1 MANTKKRRPRAQP
14 TLTGLLCLV
23 VLVPWLLCMGLLT
36 AAVAQGEGNALA
48 IRYSDQARQQ
58 AIQSSLPWGQVDGWG
73 WNARYFLG
81 ASGLFDAMGNPL
93 GGSWQDFL
101 ALEYLTQEEYEAEVE
116 TSGRYARAILDR
128 ACLTEEARN
137 DMETG
142 YFDLH
147 PQPLRLEGVLEDGIF
162 TPRTI
167 SFWSTRSQNP
177 TWVQIYDDPT
187 AIDPQAQTVTL
198 YATRYHA
205 CCPPETSPLT
215 YRGTRY
221 DSLSQLVETLGP
233 DLLNAEVPVQLW
245 SWPNLLVATAVSTD
259 QGILVCGVWADLWP
273 LVWERLWWVYLLTLG
288 LCVLLIGGLRRVL
301 VRELL
306 APIQQLSQALD
317 TRQKWLLLRPSQVC
331 RWQEGHKLQE
341 QFQAHGAEYRE
352 QKDEIQRLNQALTFA
367 QAAEEHRRTF
377 TSHMA
382 HELKTPLAVIH
393 SYAQGLQEHI
403 AEDKREKYLATIC
416 SEAERM
422 NGMVLELLDLSRL
435 EAGRVKLRREN
446 FSLSQLTRSTL
457 EKLAP
462 TLEAKGL
469 RLSTALEDPAPVLA
483 DRGRMAQVVE
493 NLLTNAV
500 KYTPAGGEIGVEVAQ
515 TDRHTTLRVSN
526 DCPPIPQEELDQ
538 LFEPFYRREDA
549 APGEGTGLGLAI
561 VRHIVLL
568 HGGSCTAQATPNG
581 VQFTVTL

>member
-1 MANTKKRRPRAQP
+1 MANTKKRRPRTRP

-36 AAVAQGEGNALA
+36 AVFAQRQAETMLTQYGSQAYEALA
-48 IRYSDQARQQ
+48 ETT
-58 AIQSSLPWGQVDGWG
+58 LPWGGVSGWRTLDMQLSS
-73 WNARYFLG
+73 A
-81 ASGLFDAMGNPL
+81 LFDTQGTCL
-93 GGSWQDFL
+93 GGSWETFL
-101 ALEYLTQEEYEAEVE
+101 SLEYLTQEEYEAGVE
-116 TSGRYARAILDR
+116 TSGRYARATLDPDH
-128 ACLTEEARN
+128 LTDNITFFLEGDTEFQLTHA
-137 DMETG
+137 
-142 YFDLH
+142 
-147 PQPLRLEGVLEDGIF
+147 LRLEGVLEGNQF
-162 TPRTI
+162 TPVTVQQ
-167 SFWSTRSQNP
+167 FYLPPLGPDWGDMYQNP
-177 TWVQIYDDPT
+177 DALAPDT
-187 AIDPQAQTVTL
+187 QTVTL
-198 YATRYHA
+198 YTTNFHLCTA
-205 CCPPETSPLT
+205 PETSPLT
-215 YRGTRY
+215 YRGTKY
-221 DSLSQLVETLGP
+221 DSLAQLVQTLGP
-233 DLLNAEVPVQLW
+233 DYIEKWGTFSLW
-245 SWPNLLVATAVSTD
+245 SGPNLLVLSVAPAD
-259 QGILVCGVWADLWP
+259 QGFLVYGEWSCPWLQAAQQ
-273 LVWERLWWVYLLTLG
+273 LWWVYLLTLG
-288 LCVLLIGGLRRVL
+288 LCVVVIVGLRRL
-301 VRELL
+301 LCHELL
-306 APIQQLSQALD
+306 SPIQQLSQALD

-352 QKDEIQRLNQALTFA
+352 QKDEIQRLNQALTYA
-367 QAAEEHRRTF
+367 QAAEEHRRIF
-377 TSHMA
+377 TSHLA

-462 TLEAKGL
+462 SLEAKGL

-500 KYTPAGGEIGVEVAQ
+500 KYTPAGGEVGVEVAQ

-526 DCPPIPQEELDQ
+526 DCPPIPQEELEQ

-561 VRHIVLL
+561 VRHIVQL
-568 HGGSCTAQATPNG
+568 HGGSCTAQATPSG

>member
-1 MANTKKRRPRAQP
+1 MANTKKRRPRARP

-128 ACLTEEARN
+128 ACLTEGARN

-147 PQPLRLEGVLEDGIF
+147 PQPLRLEGVLEDAIF

-187 AIDPQAQTVTL
+187 AIHPQAQTVTL

-221 DSLSQLVETLGP
+221 DSLSQLVQNLGP
-233 DLLNAEVPVQLW
+233 DYIEKWGTFSLW
-245 SWPNLLVATAVSTD
+245 SGPNLLVLSVAPTD
-259 QGILVCGVWADLWP
+259 QGFLVYGAWSCPWLQAA
-273 LVWERLWWVYLLTLG
+273 RQLWWVYLLTLG

-331 RWQEGHKLQE
+331 RWKEGHKLQE

-352 QKDEIQRLNQALTFA
+352 QKDEIQRLNQALTYA
-367 QAAEEHRRTF
+367 KTAEEHRRTF

-457 EKLAP
+457 EKLAH

-483 DRGRMAQVVE
+483 DQGRMAQVVE

-561 VRHIVLL
+561 VRHIVQL
-568 HGGSCTAQATPNG
+568 HGGSCTAQTTPSG

>member
-1 MANTKKRRPRAQP
+1 MADTKKRRPRARP

-36 AAVAQGEGNALA
+36 AVMAQQQAETMLTQYGSQAYEALA
-48 IRYSDQARQQ
+48 ETT
-58 AIQSSLPWGQVDGWG
+58 LPWGGVSGWRTLDMQLSS
-73 WNARYFLG
+73 A
-81 ASGLFDAMGNPL
+81 LFDTQGTCL
-93 GGSWQDFL
+93 GGSWETFL
-101 ALEYLTQEEYEAEVE
+101 SFEYLTQEEYEAGVE
-116 TSGRYARAILDR
+116 TSGRYARATLDPDH
-128 ACLTEEARN
+128 LTDNITFFLEGDTEFQLTHA
-137 DMETG
+137 
-142 YFDLH
+142 
-147 PQPLRLEGVLEDGIF
+147 LRLEGVLEGNQF
-162 TPRTI
+162 TPVTVQQ
-167 SFWSTRSQNP
+167 FYLPPLGPDWGDMYQNP
-177 TWVQIYDDPT
+177 DALAPDT
-187 AIDPQAQTVTL
+187 QTVTL
-198 YATRYHA
+198 YTTNFHLCTA
-205 CCPPETSPLT
+205 PETSPLT
-215 YRGTRY
+215 YRGTKY
-221 DSLSQLVETLGP
+221 DSLAQLVETLGP
-233 DLLNAEVPVQLW
+233 DLLGAEVPVQLW
-245 SWPNLLVATAVSTD
+245 SWPNLLVGTAVSTD

-331 RWQEGHKLQE
+331 RWQEGHQLQE
-341 QFQAHGAEYRE
+341 QFQAHGASWRE
-352 QKDEIQRLNQALTFA
+352 QKDEIQRLNQALTYA
-367 QAAEEHRRTF
+367 KTAEEHRRTF

-393 SYAQGLQEHI
+393 SYAQGLQENI

-561 VRHIVLL
+561 VRHIVQL
-568 HGGSCTAQATPNG
+568 HGGSCTAQATPSG
-581 VQFTVTL
+581 VVFTVTL

>member
-1 MANTKKRRPRAQP
+1 MANTKKRRPRARP

-23 VLVPWLLCMGLLT
+23 VLVPWLVCMGLLT
-36 AAVAQGEGNALA
+36 AVMAQRQAETMLTQYGPQAYEALA
-48 IRYSDQARQQ
+48 ETT
-58 AIQSSLPWGQVDGWG
+58 LPWGGVSGWRTLDMQLTS
-73 WNARYFLG
+73 A
-81 ASGLFDAMGNPL
+81 LFDTQGNCL
-93 GGSWQDFL
+93 GGSWETFL
-101 ALEYLTQEEYEAEVE
+101 AFESLTQEEYEAGVE
-116 TSGRYARAILDR
+116 TSGRYARATLDPDH
-128 ACLTEEARN
+128 LTDSIRFFLDGDNEIQLTHA
-137 DMETG
+137 
-142 YFDLH
+142 
-147 PQPLRLEGVLEDGIF
+147 LRLEGVLEGNQF
-162 TPRTI
+162 TPVTVQQFCI
-167 SFWSTRSQNP
+167 PPLGPGWEPMYQNP
-177 TWVQIYDDPT
+177 DALDPDT
-187 AIDPQAQTVTL
+187 QTVTL
-198 YATRYHA
+198 YATNFHLCTA
-205 CCPPETSPLT
+205 PENSPLT
-215 YRGTRY
+215 YRGTQY
-221 DSLSQLVETLGP
+221 DSLAQLVQTLGP
-233 DLLNAEVPVQLW
+233 DYMEKWGTFSLW
-245 SWPNLLVATAVSTD
+245 SGPNLLVLSVAPTD
-259 QGILVCGVWADLWP
+259 QGFLVYGAWSCPWLQAA
-273 LVWERLWWVYLLTLG
+273 RQLWWVYLLTLG
-288 LCVLLIGGLRRVL
+288 LCVLLIGVLRRVL

-331 RWQEGHKLQE
+331 RWQEGHQLQE

-352 QKDEIQRLNQALTFA
+352 QKDEIQRLNQALTYA

-500 KYTPAGGEIGVEVAQ
+500 KYTPAGGNIQVEVAQ

-561 VRHIVLL
+561 VRHIVQL
-568 HGGSCTAQATPNG
+568 HGGSCTAQATPSG
-581 VQFTVTL
+581 VQFTITL

>member
-1 MANTKKRRPRAQP
+1 M
-14 TLTGLLCLV
+14 
-23 VLVPWLLCMGLLT
+23 
-36 AAVAQGEGNALA
+36 
-48 IRYSDQARQQ
+48 
-58 AIQSSLPWGQVDGWG
+58 
-73 WNARYFLG
+73 
-81 ASGLFDAMGNPL
+81 
-93 GGSWQDFL
+93 
-101 ALEYLTQEEYEAEVE
+101 
-116 TSGRYARAILDR
+116 
-128 ACLTEEARN
+128 
-137 DMETG
+137 
-142 YFDLH
+142 
-147 PQPLRLEGVLEDGIF
+147 
-162 TPRTI
+162 
-167 SFWSTRSQNP
+167 
-177 TWVQIYDDPT
+177 
-187 AIDPQAQTVTL
+187 
-198 YATRYHA
+198 
-205 CCPPETSPLT
+205 
-215 YRGTRY
+215 
-221 DSLSQLVETLGP
+221 ETLGP
-233 DLLNAEVPVQLW
+233 DLLGAEVPVQLW
-245 SWPNLLVATAVSTD
+245 SWPNLLVATAGSTD
-259 QGILVCGVWADLWP
+259 QGILVCGVWADLWA

-288 LCVLLIGGLRRVL
+288 LCVLLLGGLRRVL

-331 RWQEGHKLQE
+331 RWEEGHKLQE
-341 QFQAHGAEYRE
+341 QFEAHGAEYRE
-352 QKDEIQRLNQALTFA
+352 QKDEIQRLNQALTYA
-367 QAAEEHRRTF
+367 KTAEEHRRTF

-403 AEDKREKYLATIC
+403 AEDKREKYLATIF

-462 TLEAKGL
+462 SLEAKGL

-500 KYTPAGGEIGVEVAQ
+500 KYTPAGGNVQVEVAQ
-515 TDRHTTLRVSN
+515 TDHHTTLRVSN

-561 VRHIVLL
+561 VRHIVQL
-568 HGGSCTAQATPNG
+568 HGGSCQASATQTG
-581 VQFTVTL
+581 VVFTVTL

>member
-1 MANTKKRRPRAQP
+1 MADAQKRRPRALP

-36 AAVAQGEGNALA
+36 TVMAQRQAETTLTQYGSQAYEALTETT
-48 IRYSDQARQQ
+48 
-58 AIQSSLPWGQVDGWG
+58 LPWGGVSGWRTLDMQLTS
-73 WNARYFLG
+73 A
-81 ASGLFDAMGNPL
+81 LFDTQGTYL
-93 GGSWQDFL
+93 GGSWETFL
-101 ALEYLTQEEYEAEVE
+101 SLEYLTQEEYEAGVE
-116 TSGRYARAILDR
+116 TSGRYIRSTLDPDH
-128 ACLTEEARN
+128 LTDNIA
-137 DMETG
+137 
-142 YFDLH
+142 FF
-147 PQPLRLEGVLEDGIF
+147 LEGVLEDGIF

-187 AIDPQAQTVTL
+187 AIHPQAQTVTL

-221 DSLSQLVETLGP
+221 DSLSQLVEALGP

-245 SWPNLLVATAVSTD
+245 SWPNLLVGTAVSTD

-273 LVWERLWWVYLLTLG
+273 LVWERLWWVYLLTPG

-306 APIQQLSQALD
+306 APIQQLSQALE

-352 QKDEIQRLNQALTFA
+352 QKDEIQRLNQALTYA

-462 TLEAKGL
+462 SLEAKGL

-483 DRGRMAQVVE
+483 DRGRIAQVVE

-500 KYTPAGGEIGVEVAQ
+500 KYTPTGGEIGVEVAQ

-561 VRHIVLL
+561 VRHIVQL
-568 HGGSCTAQATPNG
+568 HGGSCTAQTTPSG

>member
-1 MANTKKRRPRAQP
+1 MTDTKKRRPRARP

-36 AAVAQGEGNALA
+36 AVMAQRQAETMLTQYGSQAYEALA
-48 IRYSDQARQQ
+48 ETT
-58 AIQSSLPWGQVDGWG
+58 LPWGGVSGWRTLDMQLTS
-73 WNARYFLG
+73 A
-81 ASGLFDAMGNPL
+81 LFDHQGNCL
-93 GGSWQDFL
+93 GGSWETFL
-101 ALEYLTQEEYEAEVE
+101 SLEYLTQEEYEAGVE
-116 TSGRYARAILDR
+116 TSGRYARSTLDPDH
-128 ACLTEEARN
+128 LTDNITFFLEGDTEFQLTHA
-137 DMETG
+137 
-142 YFDLH
+142 
-147 PQPLRLEGVLEDGIF
+147 LRLEGVLEGNQF
-162 TPRTI
+162 TPVTVQQ
-167 SFWSTRSQNP
+167 FYLPPLGPDWGDMYQNP
-177 TWVQIYDDPT
+177 DALAPDT
-187 AIDPQAQTVTL
+187 QTVTL
-198 YATRYHA
+198 YTTNFHLCTA
-205 CCPPETSPLT
+205 PETSPLT
-215 YRGTRY
+215 YRGTKY
-221 DSLSQLVETLGP
+221 DSLAQLVQTIGP
-233 DLLNAEVPVQLW
+233 DYIEKWGTFSLW
-245 SWPNLLVATAVSTD
+245 SGPNLLVLSVAPAD
-259 QGILVCGVWADLWP
+259 QGFLVHGAWSCPWLQAAQQ
-273 LVWERLWWVYLLTLG
+273 LWWVYLLTLG
-288 LCVLLIGGLRRVL
+288 LCVVVIVGLRRL
-301 VRELL
+301 LCHELL
-306 APIQQLSQALD
+306 SPIQQLSQALD

-367 QAAEEHRRTF
+367 QAAEEHRRIF
-377 TSHMA
+377 TSHLA

-457 EKLAP
+457 EKLSP
-462 TLEAKGL
+462 SLEAKGL

-500 KYTPAGGEIGVEVAQ
+500 KYTPAGGEIGVEVDQ
-515 TDRHTTLRVSN
+515 TDRHTILRVSN

-561 VRHIVLL
+561 VRHIVQL
-568 HGGSCTAQATPNG
+568 HGGSCTAQATPSG

>member
-1 MANTKKRRPRAQP
+1 MTDTKKRRRRARP
-14 TLTGLLCLV
+14 TLTGLLCLA
-23 VLVPWLLCMGLLT
+23 VLAPWLLCMGLLT

-48 IRYSDQARQQ
+48 IRYGDQARQQ

-73 WNARYFLG
+73 WSARYFLG

-128 ACLTEEARN
+128 SCLTEAAQR
-137 DMETG
+137 DMESG
-142 YFDLH
+142 YFDLNRK
-147 PQPLRLEGVLEDGIF
+147 PLRLEGVLEDSIF

-167 SFWSTRSQNP
+167 SFWSTGSQNS
-177 TWVQIYDDPT
+177 TLVQIYDDPT

-205 CCPPETSPLT
+205 CCPPEHPPLT
-215 YRGTRY
+215 YRGTQY

-233 DLLNAEVPVQLW
+233 DLLNADVPVQLW
-245 SWPNLLVATAVSTD
+245 SWPNLLVGTAVSTD
-259 QGILVCGVWADLWP
+259 QGILVCGVWADMWP

-288 LCVLLIGGLRRVL
+288 LCVLLIGALRRVL
-301 VRELL
+301 IRELL
-306 APIQQLSQALD
+306 SPIQQLSQALE
-317 TRQKWLLLRPSQVC
+317 TRQKWLLLRPSQEC

-352 QKDEIQRLNQALTFA
+352 QKDEIQRLNQALTYA
-367 QAAEEHRRTF
+367 KAAEEHRRTF

-422 NGMVLELLDLSRL
+422 NDMVLELLDLSRL
-435 EAGRVKLRREN
+435 EAGRVKLRRET
-446 FSLSQLTRSTL
+446 FSLSDLTRSTL
-457 EKLAP
+457 EKLGP
-462 TLEAKGL
+462 SLEAKGL
-469 RLSTALEDPAPVLA
+469 RLSTALEDSAPVLA

-500 KYTPAGGEIGVEVAQ
+500 KYTPAGGNIQVEVAQ
-515 TDRHTTLRVSN
+515 TRRHTTLRVAN
-526 DCPPIPQEELDQ
+526 DCPPIPPEELEQ
-538 LFEPFYRREDA
+538 LFEPFYRRPDA

-561 VRHIVLL
+561 VGHIMQL
-568 HGGSCTAQATPNG
+568 HGGRCEASATPSG

>member
-1 MANTKKRRPRAQP
+1 MANTKKRRPRARP

-36 AAVAQGEGNALA
+36 AVFAQRQAETMLTQYGSQAYEALA
-48 IRYSDQARQQ
+48 ETT
-58 AIQSSLPWGQVDGWG
+58 LPWGGVSGWRTLDMQLTS
-73 WNARYFLG
+73 A
-81 ASGLFDAMGNPL
+81 LFDTQGNCL
-93 GGSWQDFL
+93 GGSWETFL
-101 ALEYLTQEEYEAEVE
+101 SLEYLTQEEYEAEVE

-128 ACLTEEARN
+128 ACLTEGARS

-187 AIDPQAQTVTL
+187 AIHPQAQTVTL
-198 YATRYHA
+198 YVTRYHA

-233 DLLNAEVPVQLW
+233 DLLGAEVPVQLW

-259 QGILVCGVWADLWP
+259 QGILVCGVWADLWS

-306 APIQQLSQALD
+306 SPIQQLSQALD

-331 RWQEGHKLQE
+331 RWEEGHQLQE

-367 QAAEEHRRTF
+367 KAAEEHRRTF

-469 RLSTALEDPAPVLA
+469 RLSTALEAPAPVLA

-515 TDRHTTLRVSN
+515 TDRHTTLRVAN

-561 VRHIVLL
+561 VRHIVQL
-568 HGGSCTAQATPNG
+568 HGGSCTAQATQTG
-581 VQFTVTL
+581 VVFTVTL

>member
-1 MANTKKRRPRAQP
+1 MTDTKKRRPRARP

-36 AAVAQGEGNALA
+36 AVFAQRQAETMLTQYGSQAYEALA
-48 IRYSDQARQQ
+48 ETT
-58 AIQSSLPWGQVDGWG
+58 LPWGGVSGWRTLDMQLTS
-73 WNARYFLG
+73 A
-81 ASGLFDAMGNPL
+81 LFDPQGTCL
-93 GGSWQDFL
+93 GGSWETFL
-101 ALEYLTQEEYEAEVE
+101 SLEYLTQEEYEAGVE
-116 TSGRYARAILDR
+116 TSGRYARATLDPDH
-128 ACLTEEARN
+128 LTDNITFFLEGDTEFQLTHA
-137 DMETG
+137 
-142 YFDLH
+142 
-147 PQPLRLEGVLEDGIF
+147 LRLEGVLEGSQF
-162 TPRTI
+162 TPVMI
-167 SFWSTRSQNP
+167 QQFYLPPVGPDWGDMYQNP
-177 TWVQIYDDPT
+177 DALAPGT
-187 AIDPQAQTVTL
+187 QTVTL
-198 YATRYHA
+198 YTTNFHLCTA
-205 CCPPETSPLT
+205 PETSPLT
-215 YRGTRY
+215 YRGTKY
-221 DSLSQLVETLGP
+221 DSLAQLVQTIGP
-233 DLLNAEVPVQLW
+233 DYIEKWGTFSLW
-245 SWPNLLVATAVSTD
+245 SGPNLLVLSVAPTD
-259 QGILVCGVWADLWP
+259 QGFLVYGAWSCPWLQAA
-273 LVWERLWWVYLLTLG
+273 RQLWWVYLLTLG
-288 LCVLLIGGLRRVL
+288 LCVVVIVGLRRL
-301 VRELL
+301 LCHELL
-306 APIQQLSQALD
+306 SPIQQLSQALD

-341 QFQAHGAEYRE
+341 QFQAHGASWRE
-352 QKDEIQRLNQALTFA
+352 QKDEIQRLNQALTYA
-367 QAAEEHRRTF
+367 QAAEEHRRIF
-377 TSHMA
+377 TGHLA

-469 RLSTALEDPAPVLA
+469 RLSTDLEAPAPVLA

-500 KYTPAGGEIGVEVAQ
+500 KYTPAGGNVQVEVAQ

-561 VRHIVLL
+561 VRHIVQL
-568 HGGSCTAQATPNG
+568 HGGSCTAQATPSG

>member
-1 MANTKKRRPRAQP
+1 MTDTKKRRLRARP

-73 WNARYFLG
+73 WSARYFLG

-116 TSGRYARAILDR
+116 ASGRYARAILDR
-128 ACLTEEARN
+128 TCLTEEARR
-137 DMETG
+137 DMESG
-142 YFDLH
+142 LFDLRRK
-147 PQPLRLEGVLEDGIF
+147 PLRLEGVLEDAIF

-167 SFWSTRSQNP
+167 SFWSTGSQNP

-187 AIDPQAQTVTL
+187 AIHPQTQTVTL

-205 CCPPETSPLT
+205 CCPPEHTPLT

-233 DLLNAEVPVQLW
+233 DLLNADAPVQLW
-245 SWPNLLVATAVSTD
+245 SWPNLLVGTAVSTD
-259 QGILVCGVWADLWP
+259 QGILVCGVWADMWP

-288 LCVLLIGGLRRVL
+288 GCMLLIVALRRVL
-301 VRELL
+301 IRELL
-306 APIQQLSQALD
+306 SPIQQLSQALD

-341 QFQAHGAEYRE
+341 QFQAHGASWRE
-352 QKDEIQRLNQALTFA
+352 QKDEIQRLNQALTYA
-367 QAAEEHRRTF
+367 KTAEEHRRTF

-403 AEDKREKYLATIC
+403 AQDKREKYLATIC

-500 KYTPAGGEIGVEVAQ
+500 KYTPAGGEIGVAVAQ
-515 TDRHTTLRVSN
+515 THRHTTLRVSN

-561 VRHIVLL
+561 VRHIVQL
-568 HGGSCTAQATPNG
+568 HGGSCTAQATPSG

>member
-1 MANTKKRRPRAQP
+1 MTDTKKRRRRARP
-14 TLTGLLCLV
+14 TLTGLLCLA
-23 VLVPWLLCMGLLT
+23 VLAPWLLCMGLLT

-48 IRYSDQARQQ
+48 IQYGDQARQQ

-73 WNARYFLG
+73 WSARYFLG

-101 ALEYLTQEEYEAEVE
+101 ALEYLTQEKYEAEVE

-128 ACLTEEARN
+128 SCLTEGARR
-137 DMETG
+137 DMESG
-142 YFDLH
+142 YFDLNRK
-147 PQPLRLEGVLEDGIF
+147 PLRLEGVLEDAIF

-167 SFWSTRSQNP
+167 SFWSTRSQTP

-187 AIDPQAQTVTL
+187 AIHPQAQTVTL

-221 DSLSQLVETLGP
+221 DSLSQLVEALGP
-233 DLLNAEVPVQLW
+233 DLLNANVPVQLW

-288 LCVLLIGGLRRVL
+288 LCVLLIGVLRRVL

-306 APIQQLSQALD
+306 SPIQQLSQALD

-331 RWQEGHKLQE
+331 RWEEGHKLQE
-341 QFQAHGAEYRE
+341 QFQAHGASWRE
-352 QKDEIQRLNQALTFA
+352 QKDEIQRLNQALTYA
-367 QAAEEHRRTF
+367 KTAEEHRRIF

-435 EAGRVKLRREN
+435 EAGRVKLRRET

-462 TLEAKGL
+462 SLEAKGL
-469 RLSTALEDPAPVLA
+469 RLSTALKAPSPVLA

-500 KYTPAGGEIGVEVAQ
+500 KYTPTGGNIQVEVAQ
-515 TDRHTTLRVSN
+515 TRRHTTLRVAN
-526 DCPPIPQEELDQ
+526 DCPPISQEELDQ

-561 VRHIVLL
+561 VGHIMQL
-568 HGGSCTAQATPNG
+568 HGGRCEASATPSG

>member
-1 MANTKKRRPRAQP
+1 MTDTKKRRPRARP

-36 AAVAQGEGNALA
+36 AVFAQRQAETTLTQYGSQAYEALA
-48 IRYSDQARQQ
+48 ETT
-58 AIQSSLPWGQVDGWG
+58 LPWGGVSGWRTLDMQLTS
-73 WNARYFLG
+73 A
-81 ASGLFDAMGNPL
+81 LFDTQGTCL
-93 GGSWQDFL
+93 GGSWETFL
-101 ALEYLTQEEYEAEVE
+101 AFESLTQEEYEAGVE
-116 TSGRYARAILDR
+116 TSGRYARATLDPDH
-128 ACLTEEARN
+128 LTDNITFFLEGDTEFQLTHA
-137 DMETG
+137 
-142 YFDLH
+142 
-147 PQPLRLEGVLEDGIF
+147 LRLEGVLEGNQF
-162 TPRTI
+162 TPVTVQQ
-167 SFWSTRSQNP
+167 FYLPPLGPDWGDMYQNP
-177 TWVQIYDDPT
+177 DALAPDT
-187 AIDPQAQTVTL
+187 QTVTL
-198 YATRYHA
+198 YTTNFHLCTA
-205 CCPPETSPLT
+205 PETSPLT
-215 YRGTRY
+215 YRGTKY
-221 DSLSQLVETLGP
+221 DSLAQLVQTIGP
-233 DLLNAEVPVQLW
+233 DYIEKWGTFSLW
-245 SWPNLLVATAVSTD
+245 SGPNLLVLSVAPAD
-259 QGILVCGVWADLWP
+259 QGFLVYGAWSCPWLQAAQQ
-273 LVWERLWWVYLLTLG
+273 LWWVYLLTLG
-288 LCVLLIGGLRRVL
+288 LCVVVIVGLRRL
-301 VRELL
+301 LCHELL
-306 APIQQLSQALD
+306 SPIQQLSQALD

-367 QAAEEHRRTF
+367 QAAEEHRRIF
-377 TSHMA
+377 TSHLA

-422 NGMVLELLDLSRL
+422 NDMVLELLVLSRL

-500 KYTPAGGEIGVEVAQ
+500 KYTPAGGNIQVEVAQ
-515 TDRHTTLRVSN
+515 TDHHTMLRVSN

-561 VRHIVLL
+561 VRHIVQL
-568 HGGSCTAQATPNG
+568 HGGSCQASATPGG
-581 VQFTVTL
+581 VVFTVTL

>member
-1 MANTKKRRPRAQP
+1 MADTKKRRPRARP

-36 AAVAQGEGNALA
+36 AVMAQRQAETTLTQYGSQAYEALA
-48 IRYSDQARQQ
+48 ETT
-58 AIQSSLPWGQVDGWG
+58 LPWGGVSGWRTLDMQLTS
-73 WNARYFLG
+73 A
-81 ASGLFDAMGNPL
+81 LFDTQGTCL
-93 GGSWQDFL
+93 GGSWETFL
-101 ALEYLTQEEYEAEVE
+101 SLEYLSQEEYEAGVE
-116 TSGRYARAILDR
+116 TSGRYARATLDPDH
-128 ACLTEEARN
+128 LTDNITFFLEGDTEFQLTHA
-137 DMETG
+137 
-142 YFDLH
+142 
-147 PQPLRLEGVLEDGIF
+147 LRLEGVLEGSQF
-162 TPRTI
+162 TPVMI
-167 SFWSTRSQNP
+167 QQFYLPPVGPDWGDMYQNP
-177 TWVQIYDDPT
+177 DARAPDT
-187 AIDPQAQTVTL
+187 QTVTL
-198 YATRYHA
+198 YTTNFHLCTA
-205 CCPPETSPLT
+205 PETSPLT
-215 YRGTRY
+215 YRGTKY
-221 DSLSQLVETLGP
+221 DSLAQLVQTIGP
-233 DLLNAEVPVQLW
+233 DYIEKWGTFSLW
-245 SWPNLLVATAVSTD
+245 SGPNLLVLSVAPAD
-259 QGILVCGVWADLWP
+259 QGFLVYGAWSCPWLQAA
-273 LVWERLWWVYLLTLG
+273 RQLWWVYLLTLG
-288 LCVLLIGGLRRVL
+288 LCVLLIRGLRRL
-301 VRELL
+301 LCHELL
-306 APIQQLSQALD
+306 SPIQQLSQALD

-331 RWQEGHKLQE
+331 RWEEGHQLQE
-341 QFQAHGAEYRE
+341 QFQAHGASWRE

-367 QAAEEHRRTF
+367 KAAEEHRRTF

-446 FSLSQLTRSTL
+446 FSLSQLIRSTL

-469 RLSTALEDPAPVLA
+469 RLSTALEAPAPVLA

-561 VRHIVLL
+561 VRHIVQL
-568 HGGSCTAQATPNG
+568 HGGSCQASATPGG
-581 VQFTVTL
+581 VVFTVTL

>member
-1 MANTKKRRPRAQP
+1 MADAQKRRPRALP

-36 AAVAQGEGNALA
+36 TVMAQRQAETTLTQYGSQAYEALTETT
-48 IRYSDQARQQ
+48 
-58 AIQSSLPWGQVDGWG
+58 LPWGGVSGWRTLDMQLTS
-73 WNARYFLG
+73 A
-81 ASGLFDAMGNPL
+81 LFDTQGTYL
-93 GGSWQDFL
+93 GGSWETFL
-101 ALEYLTQEEYEAEVE
+101 SLEYLTQEEYEAGVE
-116 TSGRYARAILDR
+116 TSGRYIRSTLDPDH
-128 ACLTEEARN
+128 LTDNIAFFLEGDTEFQLTHA
-137 DMETG
+137 
-142 YFDLH
+142 
-147 PQPLRLEGVLEDGIF
+147 LRLEGVLEGSQF
-162 TPRTI
+162 TPVTVQQ
-167 SFWSTRSQNP
+167 FYLPPVGPDWGDMYQNP
-177 TWVQIYDDPT
+177 DALAPGT
-187 AIDPQAQTVTL
+187 QTVTL
-198 YATRYHA
+198 YATNFHLCTA
-205 CCPPETSPLT
+205 PENSPLT

-221 DSLSQLVETLGP
+221 DSLAQLVQTLGP
-233 DLLNAEVPVQLW
+233 DFIEKWGTFSLW
-245 SWPNLLVATAVSTD
+245 SGPNLLVLSVAPTD
-259 QGILVCGVWADLWP
+259 QGFLVYGAWSCPWLQAAQQ
-273 LVWERLWWVYLLTLG
+273 LWWVYLLTPG

-306 APIQQLSQALD
+306 APIQQLSQALE

-352 QKDEIQRLNQALTFA
+352 QKDEIQRLNQALTYA

-462 TLEAKGL
+462 SLEAKGL

-483 DRGRMAQVVE
+483 DRGRIAQVVE

-500 KYTPAGGEIGVEVAQ
+500 KYTPTGGEIGVEVAQ

-561 VRHIVLL
+561 VRHIVQL
-568 HGGSCTAQATPNG
+568 HGGSCTAQATPSG

>member
-1 MANTKKRRPRAQP
+1 MTNTKKRRRRARS
-14 TLTGLLCLV
+14 TLTGLLCLA
-23 VLVPWLLCMGLLT
+23 VLAPWLLCMGLLT

-48 IRYSDQARQQ
+48 IRYGDQARQQ

-73 WNARYFLG
+73 WSARYFLG

-101 ALEYLTQEEYEAEVE
+101 ALEYLTQEEYETEVE

-128 ACLTEEARN
+128 SCLTEGTQR
-137 DMETG
+137 DMESG
-142 YFDLH
+142 YFDLNRK
-147 PQPLRLEGVLEDGIF
+147 PLRLEGALEDAIF

-167 SFWSTRSQNP
+167 SFWSTGAQNP
-177 TWVQIYDDPT
+177 TWVQIYNDPT
-187 AIDPQAQTVTL
+187 AIHPQAQTVTL

-205 CCPPETSPLT
+205 CCPPEHTPLT

-233 DLLNAEVPVQLW
+233 DLLNADAPVQLW
-245 SWPNLLVATAVSTD
+245 SWPNLLVGTAVSTD
-259 QGILVCGVWADLWP
+259 QGILVCGVWADMWP

-288 LCVLLIGGLRRVL
+288 LCVLLIVELRRVL
-301 VRELL
+301 IRELL
-306 APIQQLSQALD
+306 SPIQQLSQALD
-317 TRQKWLLLRPSQVC
+317 TRQKWLLLRPSQAC
-331 RWQEGHKLQE
+331 RWQEGHNLQA

-352 QKDEIQRLNQALTFA
+352 QKDEIQRLNQALTYA
-367 QAAEEHRRTF
+367 KAAEEHRRTF

-435 EAGRVKLRREN
+435 EAGRVKLRRET

-462 TLEAKGL
+462 SLEAKGL
-469 RLSTALEDPAPVLA
+469 RLSTALEDPSPVLA

-500 KYTPAGGEIGVEVAQ
+500 KYTPAGGNIQVEVAQ
-515 TDRHTTLRVSN
+515 TRRHTTLRVAN
-526 DCPPIPQEELDQ
+526 DCPPIHDEELEQ
-538 LFEPFYRREDA
+538 LFEPFYRRPDA

-561 VRHIVLL
+561 VGHIMQL
-568 HGGSCTAQATPNG
+568 HGGRCEASATPSG

>member
-1 MANTKKRRPRAQP
+1 MTDTKKRRPRARP
-14 TLTGLLCLV
+14 TLTGLLCLA
-23 VLVPWLLCMGLLT
+23 VLAPWLLCMGLLT

-48 IRYSDQARQQ
+48 IRYGDQARQQ

-73 WNARYFLG
+73 WSARYFLG

-101 ALEYLTQEEYEAEVE
+101 ALEYLTQEEYETEVE

-128 ACLTEEARN
+128 SCLTEVAQR
-137 DMETG
+137 DMESG
-142 YFDLH
+142 YFDLNRK
-147 PQPLRLEGVLEDGIF
+147 PLRLEGVLEDAIF

-167 SFWSTRSQNP
+167 SFWSTGSQNP

-187 AIDPQAQTVTL
+187 AIAPQAQTVTL

-205 CCPPETSPLT
+205 CCPPEHTPLT
-215 YRGTRY
+215 YRGTQY

-233 DLLNAEVPVQLW
+233 DLLNADVPVQLW
-245 SWPNLLVATAVSTD
+245 SWPNLLVGTAVSTD
-259 QGILVCGVWADLWP
+259 QGILVCGVWADMWP

-288 LCVLLIGGLRRVL
+288 LCVLLIGALRRVL
-301 VRELL
+301 IRELL
-306 APIQQLSQALD
+306 SPIQQLSQALE
-317 TRQKWLLLRPSQVC
+317 TRQKWLLLRPSQEC

-352 QKDEIQRLNQALTFA
+352 QKDEIQRLNQALTYA
-367 QAAEEHRRTF
+367 KAAEEHRRTF

-422 NGMVLELLDLSRL
+422 NDMVLELLDLSRL
-435 EAGRVKLRREN
+435 EAGRVKLRRET
-446 FSLSQLTRSTL
+446 FSLSDLTRSTL
-457 EKLAP
+457 EKLGP
-462 TLEAKGL
+462 SLEAKGL
-469 RLSTALEDPAPVLA
+469 RLSTALEDSAPVLA

-500 KYTPAGGEIGVEVAQ
+500 KYTPAGGNIQVEVAQ
-515 TDRHTTLRVSN
+515 TRRHTTLRVAN
-526 DCPPIPQEELDQ
+526 DCPPIPLEELEQ
-538 LFEPFYRREDA
+538 LFEPFYRRPDA

-561 VRHIVLL
+561 VGHIMQL
-568 HGGSCTAQATPNG
+568 HGGRCEASATPSG